1 MDDGLGKSDFLNEP
15 PGEAT
20 PGGDGKLSH
29 VPEYRGTETILFV
42 DDNAMFR
49 EFGALA
55 LRSYGYTVIEA
66 ADGEEA
72 IAAIAR
78 FVAPIHLVVTDVIM
92 PNLDGHDLVRTLRG
106 WYPNIRVL
114 FMSGYAR
121 GEAGVRDQADE
132 ATGFLAKPFHVN
144 QLAATMRSLLDKRI
158 RGDRRAEH
166 SLDPEQSEQHGR
178 NG

>member
-1 MDDGLGKSDFLNEP
+1 MHDGKSHIDFLGEP
-15 PGEAT
+15 ADKT
-20 PGGDGKLSH
+20 PSNDAGPLSLL
-29 VPEYRGTETILFV
+29 PEYRGAETVLLV

-66 ADGEEA
+66 EDGEEA

-78 FVAPIHLVVTDVIM
+78 FLAPVHLVVTDVIM
-92 PNLDGHDLVRTLRG
+92 PNLDGHDLVKTLRG

-121 GEAGVRDQADE
+121 GEAGVRDQADD
-132 ATGFLAKPFHVN
+132 ATGFLAKPFQVN
-144 QLAATMRSLLDKRI
+144 QLAAAMRGLLDTPPGVR
-158 RGDRRAEH
+158 
-166 SLDPEQSEQHGR
+166 P
-178 NG
+178 